1 MSCFY
6 NDVGKQCAFI
16 SSNFRIRRRKTA
28 WLHWCI
34 QMRQRPDWE
43 PISPVALTLWNSFGS
58 WNITSPFFNTIL
70 RVPAVMFTSPLSTYT
85 NSQKSWIP
93 LQMQMCSCIQNSEYC
108 RVFLQWRLCLIRCQC
123 MPCKSPRVVRYY
135 SQSSTHMR
143 TRRLFRGSSFTPDGV
158 KTAYV
163 GGVPASQARYIDADN
178 RLRASTT
185 LLSVSVYRLRIVTFI
200 QIF

>member
-1 MSCFY
+1 
-6 NDVGKQCAFI
+6 
-16 SSNFRIRRRKTA
+16 
-28 WLHWCI
+28 
-34 QMRQRPDWE
+34 
-43 PISPVALTLWNSFGS
+43 
-58 WNITSPFFNTIL
+58 
-70 RVPAVMFTSPLSTYT
+70 
-85 NSQKSWIP
+85 
-93 LQMQMCSCIQNSEYC
+93 
-108 RVFLQWRLCLIRCQC
+108 